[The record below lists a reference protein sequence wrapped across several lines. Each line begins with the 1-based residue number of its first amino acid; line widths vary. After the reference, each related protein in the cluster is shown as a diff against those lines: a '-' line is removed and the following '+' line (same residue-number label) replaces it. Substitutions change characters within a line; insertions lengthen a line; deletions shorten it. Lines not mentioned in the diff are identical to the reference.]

1 MIRINLLPSELRKG
15 RRSVNPHALGIGATA
30 AAAVLAACLWAW
42 IHWVSLPG
50 AIAAVDAHK
59 ATLEDRK
66 RKAAEVEALEK
77 EIAVLRDQ
85 RDAVR
90 NLIESKVTWAKTID
104 DLASLVSGTF
114 TLNGFDVRIS
124 ELAVVP
130 VVAAAGAR
138 AAAARGPAAA
148 KDKSEKIEFA
158 MKLRFKLLGAQKNL
172 NGNYI
177 KSFFDTVERS
187 TWWTEHGFV
196 GKPETDYKGDDPRW
210 NEKIQRTVIDLPLK
224 FTRQKVVGLQTAA
237 KPSAAP
243 ATKVR

>member
-15 RRSVNPHALGIGATA
+15 RRSVNPHALGISATA

-77 EIAVLRDQ
+77 EVATIKDQ

-104 DLASLVSGTF
+104 DLATLVSGTY

-124 ELAVVP
+124 ELAVAP
-130 VVAAAGAR
+130 VV
-138 AAAARGPAAA
+138 AAAARGPAAS

-158 MKLRFKLLGAQKNL
+158 MKLRFKLLGTQSNL

-224 FTRQKVVGLQTAA
+224 FTRQKVVGLQAAA

-243 ATKVR
+243 ATKAR

>member
-1 MIRINLLPSELRKG
+1 MIRINLLPLELRKG
-15 RRSVNPHALGIGATA
+15 RRSVNPHALGISATA

-66 RKAAEVEALEK
+66 RKAAQVEALEK
-77 EIAVLRDQ
+77 EVATIKDQ

-104 DLASLVSGTF
+104 DLATLVSGTY

-124 ELAVVP
+124 ELAVTP
-130 VVAAAGAR
+130 VVAAA
-138 AAAARGPAAA
+138 AARGAPANR
-148 KDKSEKIEFA
+148 DKSEKIEFA
-158 MKLRFKLLGAQKNL
+158 MKLRFKLLGAQLNL
-172 NGNYI
+172 SGNYI

-187 TWWTEHGFV
+187 AWWGEHGFV

-210 NEKIQRTVIDLPLK
+210 NDKIQRVVIDLPLK
-224 FTRQKVVGLQTAA
+224 FTRQKVVGLQAAA
-237 KPSAAP
+237 KPNAAP
-243 ATKVR
+243 ATKAR